1 MDTRL
6 DSTTLYPA
14 AASPSSQSPVF
25 ALVDVNNFYV
35 SCERVFNPRLEGVPM
50 VVLSNNDGCAVA
62 RSAEAKALGVKM
74 GEPWHKLKDLAREH
88 GILAYSS
95 NYTLY
100 GDMSQRAVEVL
111 SGFTPHLEVYSIDE
125 SFLQIESV
133 LNLYPSAT
141 DMGQQIRQ
149 RMKQW
154 LGLPV
159 CVGIGPTKTLA
170 KLANHMSK
178 KMTRFNGVC
187 DLHALP
193 RAERVQ
199 LMSEID
205 VSEVWGVGR
214 RIAMRLNSMGIHTV
228 LDLRNAKPA
237 EIRKHFNVVLERTC
251 QELRGIPCLELEDVA
266 PDKQQI
272 MSSKSFGQPVLFVE
286 DLCQAISV
294 YVERAAQKLRAQ
306 GSLAAGLYVFLR
318 TNPFDPRASQY
329 SANHHISLGEATDDT
344 RKITD
349 LAIQVIK
356 HLYKPGFVYKKA
368 GIMLTGLTEK
378 VNRQNDLFTDVQTQ
392 SKSAGVMKALDE
404 INARYGRD
412 SIVCASSGFDRQ
424 WVMKCGNRS
433 PFYTTDWGQL
443 PVVN

>member
-1 MDTRL
+1 METRP
-6 DSTTLYPA
+6 DSPA
-14 AASPSSQSPVF
+14 PVF

-35 SCERVFNPRLEGVPM
+35 SCERVFNPKLEGVPM

-111 SGFTPHLEVYSIDE
+111 SAFSPHIEVYSIDE
-125 SFLQIESV
+125 SFLQIETV
-133 LNLYPSAT
+133 LNQYPSAT
-141 DMGQQIRQ
+141 AMGQFIRA
-149 RMKQW
+149 RMKRW

-170 KLANHMSK
+170 KLANHMAK
-178 KMTRFNGVC
+178 KMPRFEGVC

-193 RAERVQ
+193 RPERIEI
-199 LMSEID
+199 MSQID
-205 VSEVWGVGR
+205 VGEVWGVGR
-214 RIAMRLNSMGIHTV
+214 RLAMRLNDMGIHTV

-251 QELRGIPCLELEDVA
+251 QELRGVPCLELEDVA

-286 DLCQAISV
+286 DLCSAISV
-294 YVERAAQKLRAQ
+294 YVERACQKLRAQ
-306 GSLAAGLYVFLR
+306 NSLAGGLYVFLR
-318 TNPFDPRASQY
+318 TNPFDPRAAQY
-329 SANHHISLGEATDDT
+329 SANHHVSLGVPTDDT
-344 RKITD
+344 RVITD

-368 GIMLTGLTEK
+368 GVMLTGLSE
-378 VNRQNDLFTDVQTQ
+378 VANRQNDLFTDTKAQD
-392 SKSAGVMKALDE
+392 KSARLMKALDAV
-404 INARYGRD
+404 NTRFGRD
-412 SIVCASSGFDRQ
+412 SLICASSGFQRQ
-424 WVMKCGNRS
+424 WAMKCGNKS
-433 PFYTTDWGQL
+433 PFYTSDWNEL
-443 PVVN
+443 PVAI